1 MESKCVKQ
9 TQQTQPS
16 SSCNRDVTMQQAHGG
31 GIRNKLAAST
41 DPIPFEAR
49 PGHGPVRQL
58 LLCCE
63 ATVRGCD
70 EWLEVEAAVNQ
81 APKLAILWLAM
92 NDCENDRR
100 ITRTKV
106 EPGIPWKKV
115 DIFEILVCMDIARE
129 WPHVDWKLS
138 SESFHKAFIV
148 RQIAQKGNVWAE
160 GERGSTRLNGMT
172 QT

>member
-31 GIRNKLAAST
+31 GIRNKLAAFT

-81 APKLAILWLAM
+81 APKLAIL
-92 NDCENDRR
+92 
-100 ITRTKV
+100 
-106 EPGIPWKKV
+106 
-115 DIFEILVCMDIARE
+115 
-129 WPHVDWKLS
+129 
-138 SESFHKAFIV
+138 
-148 RQIAQKGNVWAE
+148 
-160 GERGSTRLNGMT
+160 
-172 QT
+172 